1 MNGKYV
7 WVKPAFTKVRYHDLA
22 YSGCSNKKKRIW
34 VKCGTQIIDRVWG
47 GLRRHLGPSR
57 KVNSRALANR
67 VRSFQ
72 WCYWNK
78 GEDLWAQTGK
88 MLTALFRQQ
97 HE

>member
-1 MNGKYV
+1 MQ
-7 WVKPAFTKVRYHDLA
+7 T
-22 YSGCSNKKKRIW
+22 SGGPNKKKRIW
-34 VKCGTQIIDRVWG
+34 MKCGTQFIDRIWG

-67 VRSFQ
+67 ARSFQ

-88 MLTALFRQQ
+88 MLTALFSQQ